1 MHEQQLIQSLN
12 EDLLLNIADATR
24 LEEIERVV
32 KQRVSELLQ
41 TDFNALVTL
50 LYRIDVSEQKLKL
63 LLETNQDTDAADIIS
78 RLIVERQIQKIKSRN
93 EFKNNDNISE
103 EEKW

>member
-12 EDLLLNIADATR
+12 KELLLNIADATR